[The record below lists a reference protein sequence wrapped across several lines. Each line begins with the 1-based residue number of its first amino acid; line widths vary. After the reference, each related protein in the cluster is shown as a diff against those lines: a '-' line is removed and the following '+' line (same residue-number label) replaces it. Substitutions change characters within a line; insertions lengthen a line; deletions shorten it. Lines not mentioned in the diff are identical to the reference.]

1 MAERFKIVKNNSFLL
16 KLRLNKQ
23 FNEFEKLLGTMTGSE
38 RATYARRYFDY
49 KRIVSDINR
58 TEIDRD
64 IAEKLVNSNIDILKT
79 SHLLMELNRRWQ
91 NDTDIKAVLNHL
103 VDKV

>member
-49 KRIVSDINR
+49 KRIVNDINR
-58 TEIDRD
+58 TEIDQD